1 MWCESLL
8 RKHVIDAPSHVPS
21 PTPLPLQMS
30 LQGLISGSE
39 CAVPSNPL
47 AQVLKHTEGDRSLQQ
62 VCTPRRRLE
71 SSLYRSARIGSRDL
85 HHIGYDTLFHFCYP
99 HQTFIQ
105 LQHLPGSAPVSA
117 AEQDVEMARQF
128 FGGPT
133 SAPSLAL
140 TPPGPHAGLSRL
152 PGVNGRFDLNQAWAR
167 GIPQQQ
173 QPAFHDNMARAPWA
187 SDFSGVLNQA
197 VPGSSAQAQQL
208 GQQGSDGMY

>member
-1 MWCESLL
+1 M
-8 RKHVIDAPSHVPS
+8 RPS
-21 PTPLPLQMS
+21 PAPLPVQNVITRPDIWLRVCRAFESFGAGPQAHRRR
-30 LQGLISGSE
+30 QE
-39 CAVPSNPL
+39 L
-47 AQVLKHTEGDRSLQQ
+47 ATGVYS
-62 VCTPRRRLE
+62 PARRLE
-71 SSLYRSARIGSRDL
+71 SSPYRSVRIGSQDL
-85 HHIGYDTLFHFCYP
+85 HRIGYDTLFHFCYP

-140 TPPGPHAGLSRL
+140 TPPGPHAALSRL

-173 QPAFHDNMARAPWA
+173 QPAFHDNVARAQWA
-187 SDFSGVLNQA
+187 SEFSGVLNQA

-208 GQQGSDGMY
+208 GQQSSDGMY